1 MNNQIQCANCYCT
14 LYFTGNG
21 ASGVTG
27 VTGELC
33 QSCQSTLQS
42 EQDIL
47 DDDE

>member
-27 VTGELC
+27 ELC